1 MKTVKIVT
9 GKRKT
14 AVARAIVKPGKG
26 ALLVNGMEAQAYFKR
41 PLVAQAVMKPFVV
54 SNTIGKFDVEV
65 NVRGGGLTGQAG
77 AVRHAIAKAIN
88 ELQPELRSS
97 LKVNGLLT
105 RDSRK
110 VERKKYGHKKAR
122 RSFQFSKR

>member
-54 SNTIGKFDVEV
+54 SNTVGKFDVEV

>member
-1 MKTVKIVT
+1 MKQVKIIT

-26 ALLVNGMEAQAYFKR
+26 VLLVNGKDPQAYFKR
-41 PLVAQAVMKPFVV
+41 PLVAAAIMKPFVV
-54 SNTIGKFDVEV
+54 TDTVGKFDILV

-77 AVRHAIAKAIN
+77 AVRHAIARAMN
-88 ELQPELRSS
+88 DLQPELRPA
-97 LKVNGLLT
+97 LKRHGLLT

-110 VERKKYGHKKAR
+110 GDRKKYGHKKAR